1 MKKRENDAEL
11 AGYSVKDF
19 GNYTQPSTFPN
30 IYLLLIYLM
39 YMSTSLFRLQ
49 RFALILLLLCG
60 NFSLMQ
66 AQRFLITGTAQEE
79 KTNAAVEFAS
89 VALLRPDSTGISA
102 VTTSSAEVVS
112 E

>member
-1 MKKRENDAEL
+1 
-11 AGYSVKDF
+11 
-19 GNYTQPSTFPN
+19 
-30 IYLLLIYLM
+30 M

-102 VTTSSAEVVS
+102 VTTDENGKFTGITLHCPENFNFAYETFLRGLHSGRQSGGTDR
-112 E
+112 